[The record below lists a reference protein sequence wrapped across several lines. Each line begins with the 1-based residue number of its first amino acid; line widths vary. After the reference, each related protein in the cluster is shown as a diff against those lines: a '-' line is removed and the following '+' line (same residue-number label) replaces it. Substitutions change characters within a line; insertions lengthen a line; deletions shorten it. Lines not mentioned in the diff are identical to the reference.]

1 MTVFHVAETFVSIN
15 GEGRRAGQLAVFVR
29 FCGCN
34 LNCAYCD
41 TQWANRA
48 DAPYTGMTAREI
60 YDSIKATGV
69 TNVTLTGGEP
79 LMQDGIAD
87 LLTLLSQDEGLYV
100 EIETNGSVP
109 ADFVLDMPHNRPSLT
124 MDYKTGASGMEHRM
138 CLHNFERLTAQDT
151 VKFVCGSRA
160 DLETALRVC
169 RQYELIGRCAV
180 YLSPVFGAIQPAD
193 MVEFVKE
200 HRLNGVNIQLQM
212 HKFIW
217 DPNQKGV

>member
-1 MTVFHVAETFVSIN
+1 MTKFHVAELFVSIN

-48 DAPYTGMTAREI
+48 DAPYTEMTAQEI
-60 YDSIKATGV
+60 HEYIRRSGV
-69 TNVTLTGGEP
+69 TNVTVTGGEP
-79 LMQDGIAD
+79 LMQNGIAE
-87 LLTLLSQDEGLYV
+87 LLTLLAQDDALYV

-109 ADFVLDMPHNRPSLT
+109 ADFVFEIKNRPSLT
-124 MDYKTGASGMEHRM
+124 MDYKTGASGMEDRM
-138 CLHNFERLTAQDT
+138 CLRNFELLTGYDT
-151 VKFVCGSRA
+151 VKFVCGSHE

-169 RQYELIGRCAV
+169 RTYDLIGTCAV
-180 YLSPVFGAIQPAD
+180 YLSPVFGAIEPGE

-200 HRLNGVNIQLQM
+200 HRLNGVNVQLQM